1 MSTDLSTQ
9 RLISNTLGGLPP
21 DVRARIT
28 GWICCAEQGW
38 HLFPVRP
45 GDKRPAI
52 TDWQHRASTDP
63 ARLIAFYSQ
72 RPRFNAG
79 IAAGPSGLVVIDCDM
94 PKPGTVAGSGRLVTG
109 LDTLAEL
116 AAVAGAEIPDTFTVS
131 TPSGGQHLYFRA
143 PAGPPIGNSA
153 RTLGVLLDSRGV
165 GGYVL
170 APGCWLAPRRPRGTR
185 AGRSGGSYELL
196 DDTPPTELPTWL
208 HRALSADRSTAS
220 SGAAEPLSAA
230 LRSPGRYLGAVLREE
245 LARVHTAGSG
255 HHNAAVFTA
264 ARALGQLA
272 AGGALH
278 MAEAEVMLTRA
289 ATPIAAGPCD
299 CTARDLVTTIRSGLA
314 YGARRPRR
322 LPTVEQAASDKCG
335 A

>member
-52 TDWQHRASTDP
+52 TDWQQRASTDP

-94 PKPGTVAGSGRLVTG
+94 PKPGTGRLVTG
-109 LDTLAEL
+109 LGTLAEL
-116 AAVAGAEIPDTFTVS
+116 AAAAGAQIPDTFTVS
-131 TPSGGQHLYFRA
+131 TPSGGRHLYFRA

-153 RTLGVLLDSRGV
+153 RTLGALLDSRGV

-170 APGCWLAPRRPRGTR
+170 APGCWLTPRRPTR
-185 AGRSGGSYELL
+185 TQAGRPGGSYELL
-196 DDTPPTELPTWL
+196 DDTPPAELPIWL
-208 HRALSADRSTAS
+208 HRALSADRSMTS
-220 SGAAEPLSAA
+220 SGAAEPLLSA
-230 LRSPGRYLGAVLREE
+230 LRSPGRYLAAVLREE
-245 LARVHTAGSG
+245 LQRVHTAGSG

-264 ARALGQLA
+264 GAGLRRSPTSTSAHCRAGHQR
-272 AGGALH
+272 
-278 MAEAEVMLTRA
+278 EVQRMS
-289 ATPIAAGPCD
+289 AGPD
-299 CTARDLVTTIRSGLA
+299 EPGVSPQTST
-314 YGARRPRR
+314 GARRRR
-322 LPTVEQAASDKCG
+322 CAHD
-335 A
+335 

>member
-9 RLISNTLGGLPP
+9 RIIRNTLGGLPP
-21 DVRARIT
+21 HVRARIT

-52 TDWQHRASTDP
+52 TDWQQRASTDP
-63 ARLIAFYSQ
+63 ARLIAFYGQ

-79 IAAGPSGLVVIDCDM
+79 IAARPSGLVVIDCDI
-94 PKPGTVAGSGRLVTG
+94 PKPDPVASAGRLVTG
-109 LDTLAEL
+109 MDTLAEL
-116 AAVAGAEIPDTFTVS
+116 AAAARAQLPDTFTVT
-131 TPSGGQHLYFRA
+131 TPSGGRHLYFRA
-143 PAGPPIGNSA
+143 PSGPPIGNTA
-153 RTLGVLLDSRGV
+153 RKLGVLLDSRGA

-170 APGCWLAPRRPRGTR
+170 APGCWLAPQQPSRTR
-185 AGRSGGSYELL
+185 AGRSGGTYELL
-196 DDTPPTELPTWL
+196 DDNPPADLPIWL

-230 LRSPGRYLGAVLREE
+230 LRSPGRYLAAVLREE
-245 LARVHTAGSG
+245 LQRVHAAGSG

-272 AGGALH
+272 AGGALD

-289 ATPIAAGPCD
+289 AEPIAAGPCD
-299 CTARDLVTTIRSGLA
+299 CTARDLATTIRSGLA

-322 LPTVEQAASDKCG
+322 LPTVEQATSKKCG